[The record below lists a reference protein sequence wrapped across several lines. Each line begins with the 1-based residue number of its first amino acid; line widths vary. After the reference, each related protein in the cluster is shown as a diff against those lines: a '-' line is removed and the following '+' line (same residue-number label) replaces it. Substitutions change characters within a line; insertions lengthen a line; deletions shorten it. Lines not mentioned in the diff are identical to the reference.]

1 MVKKCT
7 GILGSYGNSGHRADL
22 VSVRCADE
30 YNMIVT
36 TDVTGI
42 VKVWD
47 TRTQRCLQTVK
58 DPEQHVSG
66 GVKASIV
73 DDEGR
78 LITGGQSIHRWKTL
92 GAKQERETRVQRKIR
107 AKQIKG
113 KRKPSGSFVAE
124 RSGSGMNGPL
134 SNDLSIPLTQEE
146 KKAIRDNLQSQK
158 RPRRRISE
166 EQAMLDLNSRKHR
179 D

>member
-1 MVKKCT
+1 
-7 GILGSYGNSGHRADL
+7 
-22 VSVRCADE
+22 
-30 YNMIVT
+30 MIVT

-113 KRKPSGSFVAE
+113 KRNPSGSFVAE
-124 RSGSGMNGPL
+124 RSGSGMNGQHL
-134 SNDLSIPLTQEE
+134 RTQ
-146 KKAIRDNLQSQK
+146 RHQLQNFQNHK
-158 RPRRRISE
+158 NPPPKPTE
-166 EQAMLDLNSRKHR
+166 ATPGPTEP
-179 D
+179 

>member
-58 DPEQHVSG
+58 NGSYSRVDPAEKEQN
-66 GVKASIV
+66 
-73 DDEGR
+73 
-78 LITGGQSIHRWKTL
+78 
-92 GAKQERETRVQRKIR
+92 
-107 AKQIKG
+107 
-113 KRKPSGSFVAE
+113 P
-124 RSGSGMNGPL
+124 
-134 SNDLSIPLTQEE
+134 
-146 KKAIRDNLQSQK
+146 
-158 RPRRRISE
+158 
-166 EQAMLDLNSRKHR
+166 
-179 D
+179 

>member
-7 GILGSYGNSGHRADL
+7 GVLGSYGNSGHRADL
-22 VSVRCADE
+22 ASVRCADE

-92 GAKQERETRVQRKIR
+92 GAKQERETYRRE
-107 AKQIKG
+107 KG
-113 KRKPSGSFVAE
+113 TSFV
-124 RSGSGMNGPL
+124 RTY
-134 SNDLSIPLTQEE
+134 ITQV
-146 KKAIRDNLQSQK
+146 
-158 RPRRRISE
+158 
-166 EQAMLDLNSRKHR
+166 
-179 D
+179 